1 VNGAGTCVRSRRPT
15 PGRRPER
22 TGAGILICDERPLTR
37 LTLSQ
42 TIGAITSVSDIGCVS
57 DGFALA
63 DAFAAKP
70 ADLVLIGYQVGRV
83 GGAQATELL
92 LSLYPSAAVVAFG
105 SPDASG
111 TLAAAVSRGARGLM
125 LWDPDRR
132 HRPLTRPVG
141 WTARR
146 PGQERRSGDGIDE
159 LTERELQILRGM
171 SQGMPNAEIGRELFL
186 SEDTIKTHARRL
198 FQKLGARDRAHAVAM
213 GMRNKLVT

>member
-1 VNGAGTCVRSRRPT
+1 
-15 PGRRPER
+15 
-22 TGAGILICDERPLTR
+22 
-37 LTLSQ
+37 
-42 TIGAITSVSDIGCVS
+42 
-57 DGFALA
+57 
-63 DAFAAKP
+63 
-70 ADLVLIGYQVGRV
+70 
-83 GGAQATELL
+83 
-92 LSLYPSAAVVAFG
+92 
-105 SPDASG
+105 
-111 TLAAAVSRGARGLM
+111 M

-132 HRPLTRPVG
+132 HRPLTRPDG

-213 GMRNKLVT
+213 GMRNKLVA